1 MRPGLQPRCLSL
13 GQIREFGCRMA
24 RDLEVAILFA
34 DVVGSTQLYDKF
46 GDTKASETV
55 AVCLDAMKD
64 ATMQFDGTVIKT
76 IGDEVMSTFPSVDQ
90 AMRAAVM
97 MQSRITSDSRRE
109 DTIPVSIRIG
119 CHYGPVV
126 QEQNDIFGAAVHTA
140 NRMTSQ
146 AKAKQIVISGETV
159 SLMSPELKKQTRQID
174 VATVRGRLDEVALY
188 ELLWNP
194 EEATSMLPTI
204 EWENRKASRLTL
216 SFRDQTVEL
225 DDKRK
230 SVTLG
235 RADDNDLVIKGN
247 LISRIH
253 AKIEMRRGKFVLIDQ
268 STNGTFIENV
278 QGEERFVRRD
288 TTELHG
294 EGVIGLG
301 RAEKAEGREAF
312 GDGDLDRAGLEDVGE
327 VGGGLACHHRQGH
340 RRGGDQGGQSFHGS
354 SSCWMGGSGQA
365 ATAVGAF
372 LTVPRRFSSRS
383 ARRESGKHRA
393 KYMQAMIG

>member
-1 MRPGLQPRCLSL
+1 
-13 GQIREFGCRMA
+13 MA

-46 GDTKASETV
+46 GDATASETV
-55 AVCLDAMKD
+55 AACLDTMKD
-64 ATMQFDGTVIKT
+64 ATLQFDGTVIKT

-97 MQSRITSDSRRE
+97 MQSRISADSRGE
-109 DTIPVSIRIG
+109 DSIPVSIRIG

-146 AKAKQIVISGETV
+146 AKSRQIVISGETV
-159 SLMSPELKKQTRQID
+159 ELLGPDLKKQTRQID

-194 EEATSMLPTI
+194 DEATSMLPTI
-204 EWENRKASRLTL
+204 GWDDRTVSELVLT
-216 SFRDQTVEL
+216 FRDRSLQL
-225 DDKRK
+225 NDRRK
-230 SVTLG
+230 GATMG
-235 RADDNDLVIKGN
+235 RADDNDLVVKGN

-253 AKIEMRRGKFVLIDQ
+253 AKIEMRKGKFVLIDQ
-268 STNGTFIENV
+268 STNGTFLQNV
-278 QGEERFVRRD
+278 QGEERFIRRD

-301 RAEKAEGREAF
+301 RAEEP
-312 GDGDLDRAGLEDVGE
+312 
-327 VGGGLACHHRQGH
+327 
-340 RRGGDQGGQSFHGS
+340 
-354 SSCWMGGSGQA
+354 GGSLSIHFK
-365 ATAVGAF
+365 T
-372 LTVPRRFSSRS
+372 L
-383 ARRESGKHRA
+383 E
-393 KYMQAMIG
+393 

>member
-1 MRPGLQPRCLSL
+1 
-13 GQIREFGCRMA
+13 MA

-34 DVVGSTQLYDKF
+34 DVVGSTQLYDQF

-64 ATMQFDGTVIKT
+64 ATLQFEGTVIKT
-76 IGDEVMSTFPSVDQ
+76 IGGEVMSTFPTVDQ
-90 AMRAAVM
+90 AMRAAVV
-97 MQSRITSDSRRE
+97 MQSRISADNRNE
-109 DTIPVSIRIG
+109 EVIPVSIRIG
-119 CHYGPVV
+119 CHFGPVV

-146 AKAKQIVISGETV
+146 AKARQIVISGETV
-159 SLMSPELKKQTRQID
+159 SMMSPEMQKQTRQID
-174 VATVRGRLDEVALY
+174 VATVRGRMDEVALY

-204 EWENRKASRLTL
+204 GWGERKASKLILNFRDAALTL
-216 SFRDQTVEL
+216 DDQ
-225 DDKRK
+225 RK
-230 SVTLG
+230 SVTIG

-268 STNGTFIENV
+268 STNGTFLQNV

-301 RAEKAEGREAF
+301 RAEEP
-312 GDGDLDRAGLEDVGE
+312 
-327 VGGGLACHHRQGH
+327 
-340 RRGGDQGGQSFHGS
+340 
-354 SSCWMGGSGQA
+354 GGSLA
-365 ATAVGAF
+365 IHYKT
-372 LTVPRRFSSRS
+372 L
-383 ARRESGKHRA
+383 E
-393 KYMQAMIG
+393 